1 MAGVRNPL
9 KHIKRLFK
17 LSKPY
22 VRPYIKPIE
31 DKVQYISDHD
41 LTPRELSD
49 LISHKIEDKIHH
61 NHETEES
68 NLEETE

>member
-49 LISHKIEDKIHH
+49 LITHKIEDTIHH